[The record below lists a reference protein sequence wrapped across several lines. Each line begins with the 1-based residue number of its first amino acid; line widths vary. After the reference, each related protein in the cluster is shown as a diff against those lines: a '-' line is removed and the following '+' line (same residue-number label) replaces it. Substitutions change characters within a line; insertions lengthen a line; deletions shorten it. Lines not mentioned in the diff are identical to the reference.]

1 MKTKILCQLFVFAL
15 LVSSCATISYTPKVS
30 LDVSPTTIRKTV
42 KVENLVDKI
51 SQEQKAKPVSGYSV
65 TDSESLAG
73 DLSSEVTNAIIE
85 DFNSN
90 AVFSKISK
98 KEDQPDLIL
107 KGEIVSF
114 EGKFRPTTAMWIT
127 IPIDLIWFLGVPVFK
142 DIVNV
147 EIKLSIYNK
156 SGMLIGEYSGKS
168 SDTKLYTIYKNAAL
182 GLPAKTNKY
191 FSEAIKQIRE
201 KILLDINKF
210 N

>member
-1 MKTKILCQLFVFAL
+1 
-15 LVSSCATISYTPKVS
+15 
-30 LDVSPTTIRKTV
+30 
-42 KVENLVDKI
+42 
-51 SQEQKAKPVSGYSV
+51 
-65 TDSESLAG
+65 
-73 DLSSEVTNAIIE
+73 
-85 DFNSN
+85 
-90 AVFSKISK
+90 
-98 KEDQPDLIL
+98 
-107 KGEIVSF
+107 
-114 EGKFRPTTAMWIT
+114 
-127 IPIDLIWFLGVPVFK
+127 LGVPVFK